1 MQNVITK
8 ISGESKF
15 ELLVFLVLALIPLVF
30 SGYILFIL
38 PQYMLFGLLAVS
50 LSILWGLTGIIS
62 FGQAGFFAI
71 GAYAIGIVV
80 KSTFL
85 MNSAILGILLGIIV
99 SAVIAGVVGYFLFSA
114 KVKATY
120 FVLATLALS
129 IIIEQLAKSQKEIT
143 GGWNGLFVDRIS
155 ISFGNLLE
163 YSLFDDI
170 PMYYFTLLLTIIAYA
185 LIKFL
190 TTSNFGKIL
199 RGIRENEDRILAL
212 GYNTSIYKTLI
223 FCVSGALAGF
233 AGSIY
238 GTHAGFVDP
247 SLARVLFSTEVIVW
261 VAIGGRNSIIG
272 SFLGGILVA
281 SLANYLNSITPEYW
295 QLIIGIVFIAVV
307 ILFKGGLAGGLEEIY
322 HRLKSKNYVS
332 ARNP

>member
-1 MQNVITK
+1 MQNTLTK
-8 ISGESKF
+8 ISGETKF
-15 ELLVFLVLALIPLVF
+15 EFLIFLALALIPLGF

-50 LSILWGLTGIIS
+50 LSILWGFTGIVS

-80 KSTFL
+80 KSNFL
-85 MNSAILGILLGIIV
+85 MNSAILGILLGIV
-99 SAVIAGVVGYFLFSA
+99 FSAVVAGVVGYFLFSA

-155 ISFGNLLE
+155 INFGDLFE
-163 YSLFDDI
+163 YSLFNDV
-170 PMYYFTLLLTIIAYA
+170 PMYYFTLLLTIIVFV

-190 TTSNFGKIL
+190 ISSNFGKIL
-199 RGIRENEDRILAL
+199 KGIRENEDRILAL

-223 FCVSGALAGF
+223 FCVSGAIAGF

-307 ILFKGGLAGGLEEIY
+307 ILFRGGLAGGFEEIY
-322 HRLKSKNYVS
+322 YRLITKKYAS
-332 ARNP
+332 ARN